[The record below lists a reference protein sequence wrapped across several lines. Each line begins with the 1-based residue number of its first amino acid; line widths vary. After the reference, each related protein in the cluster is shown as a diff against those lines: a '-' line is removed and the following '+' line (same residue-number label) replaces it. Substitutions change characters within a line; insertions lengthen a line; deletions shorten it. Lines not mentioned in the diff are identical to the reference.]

1 MLYETG
7 LSVFKY
13 SSIGSVWTV
22 SINAKLMDAD
32 HHKRKSISNEAWKRT
47 ISLLRML
54 TFLKLKNEKNDP
66 TLSRLTV
73 FGRVL
78 EDVNTICYFDVH
90 STDST

>member
-1 MLYETG
+1 
-7 LSVFKY
+7 
-13 SSIGSVWTV
+13 
-22 SINAKLMDAD
+22 MDAD
-32 HHKRKSISNEAWKRT
+32 HHKKEINAISNEAWKRT

-54 TFLKLKNEKNDP
+54 TFLKLKNEKQDP

-90 STDST
+90 STDSTLVSKQEMYVRS

>member
-54 TFLKLKNEKNDP
+54 TFLKLKNEKQDP
-66 TLSRLTV
+66 TLRLTV

-78 EDVNTICYFDVH
+78 EDVNSIFYFDVH